1 MNRLMSHALVIIFL
15 SACTQS
21 QSSTVESGVEGRV
34 TIGPMCPVVRL
45 DLPCPDKPYQATLTV
60 LNPAGKKI
68 AQIQT
73 DIDGLYQLT
82 LLPGEYTMQPE
93 SPNVIPHAQAQ
104 SFTVLE
110 GRYTMLDIV
119 YDSGIR

>member
-73 DIDGLYQLT
+73 DIDGLYLLA

-104 SFTVLE
+104 PFTVLE